1 MSSNDPSPHSIFLIN
16 ELLENILLHM
26 DTRTLLTS
34 AQRVSRTWNIMIKT
48 STKLQE
54 TLFFEPSKASNSNP
68 TQRHRNPLL
77 EDILWAQFL
86 LKQQTSSSSSSSSS
100 SNPTAVSR
108 LPLHKSDHRNLKPFL
123 RKTASWR
130 QMLLQQPP
138 TSSIGVLEIIKR
150 SDSEFTKLAMNSGQ
164 FLRMSHIVALLDRS
178 TLIPT
183 RNKWI
188 LWTGRSSPLNFEL
201 WNPKWV
207 YEPEPDTSQP
217 GPESVPEHID
227 WDSLRLEVAGMYL
240 DEYDCG
246 VVIVSERRQVLFQ
259 AEDREHQL
267 SGLDRRLEGV
277 WGMCEVEVGRRLV
290 SHSSV
295 HVAGV
300 GDENWRLRPCSA
312 TPLVPMYAASGSEG
326 LDSASLVSGS
336 VEGR

>member
-1 MSSNDPSPHSIFLIN
+1 MSPNKPSQQPHNIFLIN

-34 AQRVSRTWNIMIKT
+34 AQRVSHTWNTMIKT
-48 STKLQE
+48 STRLQE
-54 TLFFEPSKASNSNP
+54 TLFFKPSKPSISTP
-68 TQRHRNPLL
+68 SQRHRNPLL
-77 EDILWAQFL
+77 EDILWAQFF
-86 LKQQTSSSSSSSSS
+86 LKQTSS

-108 LPLHKSDHRNLKPFL
+108 FPLHKFDHRKLKPYL

-150 SDSEFTKLAMNSGQ
+150 SDSEFTKLAVGPDQ
-164 FLRMSHIVALLDRS
+164 FLRMGHIMALLDGRS

-188 LWTGRSSPLNFEL
+188 LWSGRSRIQSPLNFER
-201 WNPKWV
+201 WTPKWA
-207 YEPEPDTSQP
+207 YEPDISKP
-217 GPESVPEHID
+217 GPEWISENID

-240 DEYDCG
+240 DEFDCG

-259 AEDREHQL
+259 GGDREHRG
-267 SGLDRRLEGV
+267 SRLDRRLEGV
-277 WGMCEVEVGRRLV
+277 FGECSVEIGRRLI

-295 HVAGV
+295 PVEGV
-300 GDENWRLRPCSA
+300 GAEKWRLRPCSA
-312 TPLVPMYAASGSEG
+312 TPLVPLYLASRSAR
-326 LDSASLVSGS
+326 LDSSSLS
-336 VEGR
+336 